1 MRRPLRCRADGSF
14 TIVQFTDT
22 HFGNGEAEDDR
33 TAALMERVLDLEQ
46 PDLVVFTGDV
56 LGGQGGTRNARAA
69 WARAT
74 APLVARDLRWCAVFG
89 NHDDECDASR
99 AELLAIQQQI
109 PGCLTRPGP
118 ARVSGTANYCLRLHS
133 SIGRAPAALLCC
145 LDSNSYAETAVGGYG
160 WVRDDQIRWLSR
172 TLRAQAGVAGA
183 WPPAH
188 PPARVQ
194 RSSRALPG
202 GKERTG
208 LLPAPE
214 HRPVRRPAP
223 GRQRPR
229 RVRRPRPLKRLRR
242 HPARHPSLLRAG
254 HRLQQL
260 RSGGFPPRRPGHPSA
275 RGRTRLHHL
284 AAPGRRQPHRPP
296 RRLSAAHP
304 RFSLTPARRTHHSAL
319 SPAGQKD
326 RRPGPAPHTC
336 PVRESVPGR
345 PRESGRRCGWWPAG
359 GRSPGW
365 CGPA

>member
-145 LDSNSYAETAVGGYG
+145 LDSNSYAETAVRGYG

-172 TLRAQAGVAGA
+172 TLRAQAGVPALVFLHIPLPEYNEVWQQGNCLGEKNEPVCCPRLNTGLFAALHLAGNVRGVFA
-183 WPPAH
+183 GHDHVNDYDGTLHAIRLCYGRATGFNNYGREDFLH
-188 PPARVQ
+188 GARVV
-194 RSSRALPG
+194 RLHEGEPGFTTWLRLDDGSRID
-202 GKERTG
+202 
-208 LLPAPE
+208 
-214 HRPVRRPAP
+214 RPA
-223 GRQRPR
+223 
-229 RVRRPRPLKRLRR
+229 
-242 HPARHPSLLRAG
+242 A
-254 HRLQQL
+254 
-260 RSGGFPPRRPGHPSA
+260 
-275 RGRTRLHHL
+275 
-284 AAPGRRQPHRPP
+284 
-296 RRLSAAHP
+296 
-304 RFSLTPARRTHHSAL
+304 
-319 SPAGQKD
+319 
-326 RRPGPAPHTC
+326 
-336 PVRESVPGR
+336 
-345 PRESGRRCGWWPAG
+345 
-359 GRSPGW
+359 
-365 CGPA
+365 